1 MNIVLFNQLWTNHP
15 AGDFP
20 CDEETFPNQCAIRMG
35 VALEQS
41 GVNTHTFDK
50 MYPNRRCYPGFK
62 HSPRHILAAQELANW
77 IKSETTLFGDVE
89 IHKKVT
95 KKEFMGK
102 KGIIFI
108 KDGWG
113 IVDHID
119 VWNGVEMKGGRTNYF
134 ARGKEVWLWG
144 VKK

>member
-15 AGDFP
+15 AKNFP
-20 CDEETFPNQCAIRMG
+20 CNKKTFPNQCAIRMG

-41 GVNTHTFDK
+41 GVNTNGFDK

-62 HSPRHILAAQELANW
+62 HTPKHILAAQELANW
-77 IKSETTLFGDVE
+77 IKSETKLFDEVKT
-89 IHKKVT
+89 HKKVT
-95 KKEFMGK
+95 KKDFISK

-113 IVDHID
+113 STDHID
-119 VWNGVEMKGGRTNYF
+119 AWNGVEMRGGEADYF
-134 ARGKEVWLWG
+134 SLGKEVWFWE